1 MRKYILL
8 SVAIFAITCSTYSQS
23 ADNVLQGFLNQKE
36 SNIIETSNQTK
47 NFKSIV
53 SDLMLFGKRNYQA
66 LIKNGILKQN
76 EGEIQVKSSLYG
88 LGRIFD
94 SSWSEDRNFRK
105 LRWARNLQFGIG
117 AVLGEENKIRAFNS
131 SFTLALL
138 NKRELKRDFFLGTA
152 ITPDALSEAVENIA
166 KAFDKSINPN
176 LEKADIIKFK
186 KQIDDFTNT
195 LDFDKLKGLLTD
207 EEITKTKKK
216 WEMLSKPYDSLQ
228 KKLSAAPL
236 LTYSYEGN
244 YGDKKWSKLNN
255 KMEFI
260 VGFGN
265 KKDSVRKYDFYSG
278 LFYEMTQ
285 DTLNKIGTL
294 NRKVFSAKVGINAV
308 LLKAKSD
315 GSSIIEAFGGAEYQN
330 INKGFY
336 QDEKKEGLKV
346 DLTLSFK
353 IAPNLYLPFQVKYNA
368 TTGRFEGY
376 LDLKFDVVNI
386 FK

>member
-1 MRKYILL
+1 
-8 SVAIFAITCSTYSQS
+8 
-23 ADNVLQGFLNQKE
+23 
-36 SNIIETSNQTK
+36 
-47 NFKSIV
+47 
-53 SDLMLFGKRNYQA
+53 
-66 LIKNGILKQN
+66 
-76 EGEIQVKSSLYG
+76 
-88 LGRIFD
+88 
-94 SSWSEDRNFRK
+94 
-105 LRWARNLQFGIG
+105 
-117 AVLGEENKIRAFNS
+117 
-131 SFTLALL
+131 
-138 NKRELKRDFFLGTA
+138 
-152 ITPDALSEAVENIA
+152 
-166 KAFDKSINPN
+166 
-176 LEKADIIKFK
+176 
-186 KQIDDFTNT
+186 
-195 LDFDKLKGLLTD
+195 
-207 EEITKTKKK
+207 
-216 WEMLSKPYDSLQ
+216 
-228 KKLSAAPL
+228 
-236 LTYSYEGN
+236 
-244 YGDKKWSKLNN
+244 
-255 KMEFI
+255 MEFI